1 MATFLAHITVRAG
14 READFERIVTD
25 LYEATHAKEPGVRRY
40 EYWRGAAERT
50 YYTHASFADFL
61 AFIEHQTSDHHE
73 SAGPPLKDVVE
84 SIRLEWID
92 PISSASPLVI
102 TEPQPVPDDASELAR
117 KYHERF
123 AVEVQP
129 WWAVQR
135 AD

>member
-14 READFERIVTD
+14 READFERIVAD
-25 LYEATHAKEPGVRRY
+25 LYDATHAKEPGARRY
-40 EYWRGAAERT
+40 EYWRGAAEGT

-73 SAGPPLKDVVE
+73 SAGPPLEDVLE
-84 SIRLEWID
+84 SIRFEWVD
-92 PISSASPLVI
+92 PISRASPLVT
-102 TEPQPVPDDASELAR
+102 TEPRSAPDDASAVAR

-129 WWAVQR
+129 WWVALR